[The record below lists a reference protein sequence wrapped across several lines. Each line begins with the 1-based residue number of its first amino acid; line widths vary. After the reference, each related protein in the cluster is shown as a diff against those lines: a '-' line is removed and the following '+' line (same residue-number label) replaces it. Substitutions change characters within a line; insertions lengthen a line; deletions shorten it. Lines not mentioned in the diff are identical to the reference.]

1 MAETT
6 GNVLVVG
13 AGPTGL
19 ALAHSLLRQGLTP
32 RIIDAGEG
40 TSPESRALA
49 THARTLEVMGESV
62 ANKLLDIGKPIERA
76 NIYSG
81 EELLVDLSL
90 AGTPTLYSFVL
101 AISQGDVERAL
112 VRELSGE
119 GLKVEWRTRLRS
131 LEQDADGV
139 SVTIENPNGYD
150 STHRFDYVVGCD
162 GVRSPTR
169 EAAGIELEAHGDH
182 RWWVLADVKFGKN
195 KPDHA
200 TLYGCLGPAG
210 VLAMIPLQDE
220 DWWRV
225 VAVADAN
232 GSDERPEVTLDTIDA
247 LMKERTSFH
256 VELLAERW
264 LSAFRI
270 REHVANTYRSGRVL
284 IAGDAAHAHSP
295 LGGQGMNTGI
305 QDAYNL
311 GWKLATVLRGASP
324 SLLDSYV
331 SERLPVGAEL
341 VRNTGRGTRIIYSS
355 SSWLVWLRN
364 RALQKA
370 MQLDMVTERVRNNL
384 EMLVIAYPDSDVVDE
399 HLGQVSG
406 EDGLPSHGSRR
417 EFQQAPGPG
426 ERAPLE
432 LREVRVAVDR
442 PQHSLLLFGLDE
454 EPNLTRARTAS
465 STAKGLDPA
474 SFAAIAVV
482 RFEDAA
488 RALEEDSSFEQ
499 ILIDADGAIH
509 EAFGAAKGG
518 GAMVVVRPDGYIGF
532 RSQPIAPV
540 AFADWWKDRIWG

>member
-1 MAETT
+1 MTEPT

-19 ALAHSLLRQGLTP
+19 ALAHSLLRQGFTP

-49 THARTLEVMGESV
+49 THARTLEVLGESV
-62 ANKLLDIGKPIERA
+62 ANKLLEIGKPIDRA

-81 EELLVDLSL
+81 DELLVDLSL
-90 AGTPTLYSFVL
+90 SGTPTLYSFVL

-119 GLKVEWRTRLRS
+119 GVQVEWRTRLRS

-139 SVTIENPNGYD
+139 SVVIENPDEYD
-150 STHRFDYVVGCD
+150 TTHRFDYVVGCD

-182 RWWVLADVKFGKN
+182 RWWVLADVKFGQN

-225 VAVADAN
+225 VAV
-232 GSDERPEVTLDTIDA
+232 GGVSDERPEVTLESIDA

-256 VELLAERW
+256 TEILAERW
-264 LSAFRI
+264 LSSFRI
-270 REHVANTYRSGRVL
+270 REHVANTYRAGRVL

-311 GWKLATVLRGASP
+311 GWKLAAVLRGASP
-324 SLLDSYV
+324 SLLDSYI
-331 SERLPVGAEL
+331 SERRPVGAEL
-341 VRNTGRGTRIIYSS
+341 VRNTGRGTRVIYSS

-364 RALQKA
+364 RALQKV
-370 MQLDMVTERVRNNL
+370 MQLDMVTERVRNSI

-399 HLGQVSG
+399 HLGQVGG
-406 EDGLPSHGSRR
+406 EEGLLDRDARR

-432 LREVRVAVDR
+432 LRAVRVAVDR
-442 PQHSLLLFGLDE
+442 PEHSILLFGLDE
-454 EPNLTRARTAS
+454 APNLTRAQSAS
-465 STAKGLDPA
+465 STAVGLDPA
-474 SFAAIAVV
+474 SFHTIAVV
-482 RFEDAA
+482 KSEDAA
-488 RALEEDSSFEQ
+488 RALEGDAAFARV
-499 ILIDADGAIH
+499 LVDADNAIH
-509 EAFGAAKGG
+509 KAFGAGKG

-540 AFADWWKDRIWG
+540 AFADWWKNKIWGA